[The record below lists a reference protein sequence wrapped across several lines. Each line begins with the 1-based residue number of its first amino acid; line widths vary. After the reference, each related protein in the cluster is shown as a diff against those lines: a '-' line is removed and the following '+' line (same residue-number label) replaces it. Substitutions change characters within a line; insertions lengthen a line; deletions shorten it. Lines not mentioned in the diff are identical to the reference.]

1 MNLIFRVVLW
11 IVISILGTASLFPLF
26 GYELIISQIEI
37 KRVFEVPGEFGYL
50 FVVRSSSFAT
60 LAFFGVNYL
69 RRKRP
74 LSSVEPLLVFSV
86 CIVIFGLL
94 MMLAGHVS
102 YGWMQ
107 VCSLSLVMVLAIV
120 FFRENQAESKTIFK
134 GDDW

>member
-1 MNLIFRVVLW
+1 MDSVFRVVLW
-11 IVISILGTASLFPLF
+11 VVVSILVTASLFPLF
-26 GYELIISQIEI
+26 GYELVISQLEI
-37 KRVFEVPGEFGYL
+37 KRIIEVPRDFGYL
-50 FVVRSSSFAT
+50 LVVRSSTFAT
-60 LAFFGVNYL
+60 LAFFGANYL

-86 CIVIFGLL
+86 CIIIFGLL

>member
-11 IVISILGTASLFPLF
+11 IVISILGTASLFPVF

-37 KRVFEVPGEFGYL
+37 KRVIEVPGEFGYL

-86 CIVIFGLL
+86 
-94 MMLAGHVS
+94 
-102 YGWMQ
+102 
-107 VCSLSLVMVLAIV
+107 VMVLAIV
-120 FFRENQAESKTIFK
+120 FFRENEAESKTIFK

>member
-11 IVISILGTASLFPLF
+11 IVISILVTASLFPLF

-37 KRVFEVPGEFGYL
+37 RRVFEVPGEFGYL

-86 CIVIFGLL
+86 CIIIFGLL
-94 MMLAGHVS
+94 
-102 YGWMQ
+102 YK
-107 VCSLSLVMVLAIV
+107 LAISV
-120 FFRENQAESKTIFK
+120 HSNNMY
-134 GDDW
+134 

>member
-1 MNLIFRVVLW
+1 MNSVFRVLLW
-11 IVISILGTASLFPLF
+11 IVISILVTASLFPVF

-37 KRVFEVPGEFGYL
+37 KRVIEVPGEFGYL
-50 FVVRSSSFAT
+50 LVVRSSSFAT
-60 LAFFGVNYL
+60 LAFFGINYL

-86 CIVIFGLL
+86 CIVLFGSL
-94 MMLAGHVS
+94 MMLLGYVR

-107 VCSLSLVMVLAIV
+107 LCSLSLVMILAVV
-120 FFRENQAESKTIFK
+120 FFIENEAESKTIFK